1 MAREKVWSRM
11 ITILSLAVWNMWF
24 MIGMVSL
31 FFVGLQGKKRILRKK
46 MCESF
51 VNMINQG
58 KENMKFLEENAKN
71 LPEQYEAEK

>member
-1 MAREKVWSRM
+1 MVYDRNGKPVFCR
-11 ITILSLAVWNMWF
+11 ITGEEEDSAE
-24 MIGMVSL
+24 
-31 FFVGLQGKKRILRKK
+31 K
-46 MCESF
+46 MCEGF